1 MRWTTIF
8 RLGLINVAVALT
20 AVPIESTLNR
30 IMISELRLPAS
41 LVALLI
47 ALPYAFSPI
56 QIWIGSFS
64 DRHPLLGLRRTPYTI
79 IGLILCAGGSALS
92 PTAAFAMAENF
103 WLGLPLGILAFGAWG
118 MGFNFATVS
127 YLALA
132 TELSGEEYRAR
143 TVGVMWFML
152 IVGVIIAGISLSR
165 MLRDYTPAALFT
177 AFYVVCGV
185 ALLIGIAVLWRLEER
200 DRAPRTPERRSFA
213 QMIATVAG
221 TPQARLFFVY
231 LVLLLIAILGQDV
244 LLEPFAADVFGVPVE
259 VTTRYTSIW
268 GVALLIGLL
277 VTSPIARRR
286 GKPFAAAIGGLL
298 VALGLALIAASGF
311 LNIPAIFIPS
321 LIMFG
326 FGSGV
331 STAANLSLMLDMT
344 IPGQIGAFVGAWG
357 VANSMARLLGT
368 VLSGVTRDALTNLL
382 DSRMLGYVVVFSLQ
396 AVAMVISLMLLPRIS
411 AARFREEAA
420 PSARELAA
428 LAGEAQG

>member
-41 LVALLI
+41 IVALLI
-47 ALPYAFSPI
+47 ALPYALSPV

-103 WLGLPLGILAFGAWG
+103 WMGLPLGLLAFGAWG

-127 YLALA
+127 YLSLA
-132 TELSGEEYRAR
+132 TDLSGEEYRAR

-152 IVGVIIAGISLSR
+152 IVGVIIAGVSLSR
-165 MLRDYTPAALFT
+165 MLRDYTPAALFA
-177 AFYVVCGV
+177 AFYTVCVV
-185 ALLIGIAVLWRLEER
+185 ALLIGLAALWRLEAR
-200 DRAPRTPERRSFA
+200 DTTPATPERRSFA
-213 QMIATVAG
+213 QMVATVAG
-221 TPQARLFFVY
+221 TSQARLFFIY

-268 GVALLIGLL
+268 GIALLIGLL
-277 VTSPIARRR
+277 TTSPLARRR
-286 GKPFAAAIGGLL
+286 GKPFAAAIGGAL
-298 VALGLALIAASGF
+298 VATGLILISLSG
-311 LNIPAIFIPS
+311 IMDRPAIFIPA
-321 LIMFG
+321 LIVFG
-326 FGSGV
+326 FGSGI
-331 STAANLSLMLDMT
+331 STAANLALMLDMT
-344 IPGQIGAFVGAWG
+344 VPGQIGAFVGAWG

-368 VLSGVTRDALTNLL
+368 VLSGVTRDVLTDLFDN
-382 DSRMLGYVVVFSLQ
+382 RMFGYVIVFLLQ
-396 AVAMVISLMLLPRIS
+396 ATAMIVSLVLLPRINTI
-411 AARFREEAA
+411 RFRNEAA